1 MDNIIRNTIDA
12 LDDLLEAERAT
23 LLTGD
28 IDQIGRLMEQKE
40 SLMETLNEQEAID
53 RTELEKLNLKV
64 ERNQELLNS
73 ALDGIRAVARRL
85 ATMRRIRKTLDT
97 YDAQG
102 RKSSIV
108 LHQEQSVERRA

>member
-1 MDNIIRNTIDA
+1 MDDIIQDTINA
-12 LDDLLEAERAT
+12 LDDLLDAERAA

-28 IDQIGRLMEQKE
+28 IDQIGRLLEQKE
-40 SLMETLNEQEAID
+40 SLIDSLNEQEAVD
-53 RTELEKLNLKV
+53 RFTLENLNSKV

-73 ALDGIRAVARRL
+73 ALDGIRTVARRL
-85 ATMRRIRKTLDT
+85 ATMRRIRRTLDT

-108 LHQEQSVERRA
+108 LDQEQTVERRA

>member
-12 LDDLLEAERAT
+12 LDDLLEAERAA